1 VFPVPRT
8 ISLIRTRRRNET
20 RIAKGIS
27 FFIVL
32 FGIFTGKISAVTQ
45 RIKSTF
51 TILLP
56 TTFEIAICVFPSS
69 ADIKLTTNSG
79 AEVPNATTV
88 SQITS
93 EEIPKLFAILP
104 AHSIRRSA
112 HFIRKINHN
121 TRKMYSIFII
131 I

>member
-1 VFPVPRT
+1 
-8 ISLIRTRRRNET
+8 L
-20 RIAKGIS
+20 
-27 FFIVL
+27 IVL
-32 FGIFTGKISAVTQ
+32 FGILTGKIRAVTQ

-69 ADIKLTTNSG
+69 EAIKLTTNSG
-79 AEVPNATTV
+79 AEVPKATTV
-88 SQITS
+88 SQITR

-104 AHSIRRSA
+104 AHSMRRSA

-121 TRKMYSIFII
+121 TSKTYSIFTII
-131 I
+131 